1 MRFVDVKTK
10 LTNYSVV
17 PNDLYG
23 IGISNTALVLYAKLL
38 NRTNLSISNNRVD
51 EFGRVYVLYK
61 LEDLAQEL
69 GRSVSA
75 IKSNMNELV
84 SAGLIEKRRADK
96 GRANMIFVKVP
107 ESSVTDKKLPQ
118 IGAENKPYYG
128 LKIVGSRGG
137 KVASNNYK
145 NNTKIITNYDFEEK
159 VYE

>member
-23 IGISNTALVLYAKLL
+23 IGISSTALVLYAKLL

-69 GRSVSA
+69 GRSVYRSGKPL
-75 IKSNMNELV
+75 IITTNLHLSMLTNEQSL
-84 SAGLIEKRRADK
+84 
-96 GRANMIFVKVP
+96 
-107 ESSVTDKKLPQ
+107 DKKRIYDRILELCIPVCVN
-118 IGAENKPYYG
+118 GASKRTATAKEKMKEMQEIAKSYQ
-128 LKIVGSRGG
+128 KGG
-137 KVASNNYK
+137 DA
-145 NNTKIITNYDFEEK
+145 IE
-159 VYE
+159 